1 MLAARASRRRAAVSW
16 RQASLPKE
24 RAFPPGGQGS
34 LWDVRCVTA
43 GLCKLGQ
50 NGIKDELKA
59 YVPGEPIMSE
69 DKRDVLEVLR
79 YELNFLEQGGY
90 GNWYSTPWGPASI
103 FQDSLTCPNHGDP
116 TRPHACHEC
125 LLYDFVPEEYR
136 TEDVPCHHIPL
147 NRSGVTVA
155 TPNQTEEELRE
166 NVKHWL
172 KRTIARIEADRA
184 KQSQPAKQTA

>member
-1 MLAARASRRRAAVSW
+1 VRR
-16 RQASLPKE
+16 
-24 RAFPPGGQGS
+24 
-34 LWDVRCVTA
+34 VTA
-43 GLCKLGQ
+43 RLCVLGNNGAKGWVAERGISYPARSKAGLAGDPESTL
-50 NGIKDELKA
+50 
-59 YVPGEPIMSE
+59 PGVSIMSD

-90 GNWYSTPWGPASI
+90 GNWYSTPWGPASV

-125 LLYDFVPEEYR
+125 FLYDFVPEEYR
-136 TEDVPCHHIPL
+136 TDDVPCHHIPL
-147 NRSGVTVA
+147 NRNGVTIA

-166 NVKHWL
+166 NIKHWL

-184 KQSQPAKQTA
+184 KKTKEAKETVKQPA

>member
-1 MLAARASRRRAAVSW
+1 MSQPAGSQSTKILPRKGAKPRAGAPQEAV
-16 RQASLPKE
+16 
-24 RAFPPGGQGS
+24 
-34 LWDVRCVTA
+34 
-43 GLCKLGQ
+43 
-50 NGIKDELKA
+50 
-59 YVPGEPIMSE
+59 MSE

-79 YELNFLEQGGY
+79 YELNFIEQGGY

-125 LLYDFVPEEYR
+125 LLYDFVPEKYR

-147 NRSGVTVA
+147 NKHGDTIS
-155 TPNQTEEELRE
+155 TPQTEEELRE

-172 KRTIARIEADRA
+172 KRTIARIEAERA
-184 KQSQPAKQTA
+184 KATAEENQTVKAGKAWKGTRTR

>member
-1 MLAARASRRRAAVSW
+1 
-16 RQASLPKE
+16 
-24 RAFPPGGQGS
+24 
-34 LWDVRCVTA
+34 
-43 GLCKLGQ
+43 
-50 NGIKDELKA
+50 
-59 YVPGEPIMSE
+59 MSD

-147 NRSGVTVA
+147 NRQGVTVA
-155 TPNQTEEELRE
+155 TPDQTEEELRE

-184 KQSQPAKQTA
+184 KQKAEAGDRRRPDSQPQYSAIRACAEVAGAVSRHRFMCPSHFGTEPRKNLFGAEFSRLVCG

>member
-1 MLAARASRRRAAVSW
+1 MPVTSRPQPADVQMSHPDVRYVTAGWYAIGTQS
-16 RQASLPKE
+16 Q
-24 RAFPPGGQGS
+24 Q
-34 LWDVRCVTA
+34 DVRC
-43 GLCKLGQ
+43 LGAAFAV
-50 NGIKDELKA
+50 GG
-59 YVPGEPIMSE
+59 VMSE

-90 GNWYSTPWGPASI
+90 GNWYSTPWGPASV

-147 NRSGVTVA
+147 NRQGVTVA

-172 KRTIARIEADRA
+172 KRTIARIEAERA
-184 KQSQPAKQTA
+184 KQAAEGVKEMVG